1 MPKPTHFPS
10 GPIVVA
16 DQHLLDMSA
25 GMNWDMR
32 DASNVR
38 FLAVRGTI
46 WVGDCQT
53 TYNFTLVEYQL
64 YIDEVPW
71 LLFSTL
77 ADVLEKEF
85 IPGFWETVNHS
96 RKERW
101 GFLELPWDGKAYGVA
116 PPYTEIRLSIFND
129 IAHTMRVVHPFVWN
143 HTHLKVHPNGA
154 AIFHEQKK
162 LAFLLPLIV
171 EAHELLPPTPL
182 FWVNDDNTIPLWRTT
197 LWLHEDTIQW
207 LAETGESYPPE
218 LRDEIQ
224 PRLNQLKP
232 SQHAKCHNLRLHRNQ
247 PGGRTELQQNSRY
260 KHYKKPLHRTRR
272 VLRTRHNRWLI
283 ENGNIWNCNL
293 SLLKQTNGRWQTAD
307 QRIPNKPKNQP
318 ICWPLVNKAQTTL
331 QPPYQTNPSTGVAAE
346 APAPQESNRPPK
358 VSAQSLFSQR
368 PGPPSTPPTSK
379 SKTDTPGT
387 GVLSSDSQ
395 PATHNKGEEQQQP
408 QEEQSAV
415 DNDTPTEESL
425 PADTPNE
432 SPETQAT
439 DTVVASSPEPTSES
453 RQNVDLA
460 AADIPTLQ
468 NMEKAAC
475 ERVAFHETRL
485 ASAREHLTRIKK
497 RLKRMQDGQSPG
509 TPQASPVADL
519 EMEIID

>member
-71 LLFSTL
+71 LIFSTL

-85 IPGFWETVNHS
+85 LPSFWETVNHN

-101 GFLELPWDGKAYGVA
+101 GFLEPPWDGKAYGVA
-116 PPYTEIRLSIFND
+116 PPYTDIRLSIFND

-143 HTHLKVHPNGA
+143 QTHLKVHPNGA

-218 LRDEIQ
+218 VRDEIQ
-224 PRLNQLKP
+224 PRLDQLKP
-232 SQHAKCHNLRLHRNQ
+232 SQHAKRSQ
-247 PGGRTELQQNSRY
+247 PPPPPKPTRWTERTAAKQPVHALQEAAPQDPKGTQNTPQQVADRERQYMELQSIIAQANQQTLADSR
-260 KHYKKPLHRTRR
+260 PTD
-272 VLRTRHNRWLI
+272 
-283 ENGNIWNCNL
+283 
-293 SLLKQTNGRWQTAD
+293 SKQTQ
-307 QRIPNKPKNQP
+307 KPANLLAASQQSTE
-318 ICWPLVNKAQTTL
+318 NAATTV
-331 QPPYQTNPSTGVAAE
+331 PSNPSTGAAAE
-346 APAPQESNRPPK
+346 APAPQESHRPPK

-368 PGPPSTPPTSK
+368 PGPPSILSTSK

-395 PATHNKGEEQQQP
+395 PATHNKAEEQQQP
-408 QEEQSAV
+408 QKEQSAV
-415 DNDTPTEESL
+415 DNETPTEESS

-439 DTVVASSPEPTSES
+439 DTVVASSPEPACES
-453 RQNVDLA
+453 RQDVDLA

-468 NMEKAAC
+468 NMEKAAS

-485 ASAREHLTRIKK
+485 ASAREHLTRIRK
-497 RLKRMQDGQSPG
+497 RLKRMQDGQAPD
-509 TPQASPVADL
+509 TPQASPVTDM